1 MQDLNVREELILGQ
15 GDDPDVITTEQRL
28 GDDFWDDLKQ
38 AKEDFQFRLNGL
50 TPVASIPE
58 ALVNKW
64 LREGFDVWNAP
75 ANEII
80 RKLRIDGYDAFVI
93 SGDNTFDH

>member
-1 MQDLNVREELILGQ
+1 MNIINANEDLILNGKET
-15 GDDPDVITTEQRL
+15 VITTQQAL

-50 TPVASIPE
+50 TRVATIPE
-58 ALVNKW
+58 ALANKW
-64 LREGFDVWNAP
+64 LREGFDLWNAP

-80 RKLRIDGYDAFVI
+80 RKLRIDGYDAFIV
-93 SGDNTFDH
+93 SGDKTFDH

>member
-1 MQDLNVREELILGQ
+1 MTILIGAQEELILGDG
-15 GDDPDVITTEQRL
+15 GDSDVITTEQYL
-28 GDDFWDDLKQ
+28 GDDFWDDLSE
-38 AKEDFQFRLNGL
+38 AKDNFHFRLNGL

-64 LREGFDVWNAP
+64 LREGFDFWEAP

-80 RKLRIDGYDAFVI
+80 KKLKAEDYGTFVV
-93 SGDNTFDH
+93 SGDKTF